1 MARILFLVRN
11 QNSIYFKLRP
21 IYTAFFHSIKLS
33 GYRMA
38 IETDRDPLAVER
50 NTYLIKILNA
60 YIDYD
65 LDTLPRN
72 YSNNFKF

>member
-1 MARILFLVRN
+1 
-11 QNSIYFKLRP
+11 
-21 IYTAFFHSIKLS
+21 
-33 GYRMA
+33 MA